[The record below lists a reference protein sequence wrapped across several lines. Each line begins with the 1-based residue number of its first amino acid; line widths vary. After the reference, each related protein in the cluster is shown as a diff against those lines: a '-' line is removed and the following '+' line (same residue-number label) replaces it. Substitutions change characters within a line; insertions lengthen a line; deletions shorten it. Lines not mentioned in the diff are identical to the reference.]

1 MSVKTLMFPSLG
13 IKSEN
18 KDQDNLTIPLENL
31 DVNCAKSKAIVNLLS
46 ECDRT
51 HLEFSRLFCQ
61 AVRDSSFQRFGKRA
75 IRKKNDF
82 QKDDFILIILAQ
94 GVKYGL
100 VDEVISPHTIRAKL
114 LNKHR
119 KIKTALRVEDFAAE
133 QCTLLHR
140 KQDCLVY

>member
-1 MSVKTLMFPSLG
+1 MS
-13 IKSEN
+13 
-18 KDQDNLTIPLENL
+18 
-31 DVNCAKSKAIVNLLS
+31 
-46 ECDRT
+46 
-51 HLEFSRLFCQ
+51 
-61 AVRDSSFQRFGKRA
+61 QRRF
-75 IRKKNDF
+75 F
-82 QKDDFILIILAQ
+82 QKDDLILVMADQ

-100 VDEVISPHTIRAKL
+100 VDEVISPHTIRARL